1 MKRVLRMASL
11 TLVLALLLGISAMAA
26 EETKLSGGFYGFA
39 SGSTHD
45 GLTVK
50 IEAQDADGDK
60 ITAQTAQLTEKTAP
74 YYEGSVKLSV
84 TCAVDAEDEDQF
96 LVLLMDSN
104 EEEIPLAD
112 DTIYYI
118 DQTAGTIQF
127 TVYPIL
133 PKDETDMMLYITS
146 NQEGFKT
153 IKIPLAYD
161 PGGKYEVAPF
171 VPGNVDLDPNNTVDI
186 SDATLVMNHIVENIV
201 LEGNAFSAA
210 DVAAPRDVI
219 DINDA
224 TKIMNYI
231 VGNISSLS

>member
-133 PKDETDMMLYITS
+133 PKVETDMMLYITS

-161 PGGKYEVAPF
+161 PGNKYEVAPF
-171 VPGNVDLDPNNTVDI
+171 TLGDIDNDGEFTAADALYALQMSVGSGEWTSTEMAAANVDRD
-186 SDATLVMNHIVENIV
+186 DAITAYDSLLI
-201 LEGNAFSAA
+201 LQRS
-210 DVAAPRDVI
+210 
-219 DINDA
+219 
-224 TKIMNYI
+224 
-231 VGNISSLS
+231 VGAIEDF